1 MPRKSTNP
9 PAPCNINKRRAFTAI
24 DGSTVHCTVKD
35 EIVIPHG
42 GGKLIYLQQF
52 QFEKDQRIEYR
63 FTYYML
69 GFKPSRRGRWVFGQY
84 SLMLGAR
91 ELAKL
96 LKEARKRGW
105 PGI

>member
-1 MPRKSTNP
+1 MPGKAANP

-42 GGKLIYLQQF
+42 HGKLIYFQQF
-52 QFEKDQRIEYR
+52 EFEKDRRIEYR

-69 GFKPSRRGRWVFGQY
+69 GVKPSRRGRWVFGQY
-84 SLMLGAR
+84 SLMLPAR
-91 ELAKL
+91 ELAHL
-96 LKEARKRGW
+96 FKEARHRG
-105 PGI
+105 